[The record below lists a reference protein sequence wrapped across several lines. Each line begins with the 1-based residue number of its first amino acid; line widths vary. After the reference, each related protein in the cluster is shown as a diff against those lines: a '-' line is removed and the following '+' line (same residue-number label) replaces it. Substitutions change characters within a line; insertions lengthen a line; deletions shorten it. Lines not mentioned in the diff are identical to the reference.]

1 MGICVKF
8 YEMMSLIAIANSV
21 ILLYS
26 LILNVFYKEESSF
39 VNVYMI
45 EFEYVL
51 ARLLRMMQ
59 ETLIEL

>member
-1 MGICVKF
+1 
-8 YEMMSLIAIANSV
+8 MMSLIAIANSV